1 MKWILADENI
11 IKVSFLEVSNET
23 NLNSMH
29 RELIYFEKKN
39 FIIKTLLVFYQIEG
53 EKSKTYLGKLK
64 IYFTNRFIQKKT
76 RKQVIGQSIL
86 ILFQTIVTT
95 IQVFFIFRFP
105 ITKHIKTMV
114 EYAVNI
120 DLNTLKDL
128 RDLKLKRKELKN
140 PDELDQLVNSIN
152 KMKKNIQS
160 NHEKLLDY
168 SKNLEYKIKDAT
180 KEINKE
186 KI

>member
-1 MKWILADENI
+1 
-11 IKVSFLEVSNET
+11 
-23 NLNSMH
+23 
-29 RELIYFEKKN
+29 
-39 FIIKTLLVFYQIEG
+39 
-53 EKSKTYLGKLK
+53 
-64 IYFTNRFIQKKT
+64 
-76 RKQVIGQSIL
+76 
-86 ILFQTIVTT
+86 
-95 IQVFFIFRFP
+95 
-105 ITKHIKTMV
+105 MV

-186 KI
+186 KNIIWNLLNNIQVSIFVIGSDFLILPPVSNFSKFLFNRNIVGLHISQVLFFNFKKGTKQYIDLTLTFKKIFETNISRF